1 MRNILSASILFALII
16 PSAAPRHAQK
26 IVPVGTAVMI
36 RLEQSV
42 NSKDATANQKVKAS
56 VAQDVVIH
64 GKVLI
69 PRGSP
74 AAVYV
79 AEAAPAGASTLP
91 KLLVRLDA
99 VTVDGRAYPISAN
112 LAGADGKPHESAA
125 GGTSGGAAIAKVG
138 APALATADKKDT
150 SFEPETVLSFR
161 LKSKVQIH

>member
-1 MRNILSASILFALII
+1 MRSILSVPLLSALII
-16 PSAAPRHAQK
+16 LSGPPRHAQK

-42 NSKDATANQKVKAS
+42 NSTDATANQKVKAS

-64 GKVLI
+64 GKILI

-74 AAVYV
+74 AAVYI

-112 LAGADGKPHESAA
+112 LAGADGKPHETAA
-125 GGTSGGAAIAKVG
+125 AATSGGETAKSS
-138 APALATADKKDT
+138 APALATADKKDI
-150 SFEPETVLSFR
+150 SFEPETVLSFL